1 MQSFIRTNKSLLT
14 YLIILFMVV
23 PFFGLNVLISFIGNI
38 LILLILVP
46 ILVLILFLISLNSFQ
61 SRINTCDQCGTIS
74 FGINKKCNNCGS
86 EIDRLKINKDQF
98 SNNPSESIIEVK
110 AEEIN

>member
-14 YLIILFMVV
+14 YLIILFIVV
-23 PFFGLNVLISFIGNI
+23 PFFGINVLISFIGNI
-38 LILLILVP
+38 LILLILLP
-46 ILVLILFLISLNSFQ
+46 ILVLIIFLISLNSFR
-61 SRINTCDQCGTIS
+61 SRVNICNQCGAIS

-86 EIDRLKINKDQF
+86 EIDSLKINKDQL